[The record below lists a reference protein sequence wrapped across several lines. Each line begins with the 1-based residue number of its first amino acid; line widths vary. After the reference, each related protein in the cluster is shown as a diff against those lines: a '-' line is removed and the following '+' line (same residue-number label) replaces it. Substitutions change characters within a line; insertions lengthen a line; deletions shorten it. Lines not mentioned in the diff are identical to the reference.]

1 MPTRNVSL
9 TKELDQFVSSRVEG
23 GLYANASEVMRTA
36 LRLLE
41 KEEREYEEK
50 LAALRAAIDEG
61 LASGV
66 AEEGVFE
73 RLDAYIDE
81 LAAEETAQQGHGGRL
96 PAYSLARLAESDLKS
111 IVRYTVKTWG
121 KAQTKRILARPSESA
136 FNIWQRTLLLGRSC
150 DSIHPGLRPV

>member
-9 TKELDQFVSSRVEG
+9 TKELDAFIAKKVEA

-50 LAALRAAIDEG
+50 MAVLRAAIEEG

-66 AEEGVFE
+66 AEPGVFE

-81 LAAEETAQQGHGGRL
+81 LASAEEECRRTA
-96 PAYSLARLAESDLKS
+96 
-111 IVRYTVKTWG
+111 
-121 KAQTKRILARPSESA
+121 
-136 FNIWQRTLLLGRSC
+136 
-150 DSIHPGLRPV
+150 